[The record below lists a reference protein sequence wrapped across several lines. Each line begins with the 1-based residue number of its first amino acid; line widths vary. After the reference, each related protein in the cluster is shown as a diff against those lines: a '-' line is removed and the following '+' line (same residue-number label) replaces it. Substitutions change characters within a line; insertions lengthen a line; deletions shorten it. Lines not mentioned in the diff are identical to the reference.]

1 MLLGPFTQQQCRET
15 IRLGKNSWWR
25 TASEGL
31 PYRREE
37 KAPGSEGGRY
47 IAKRQAEASVTKP
60 QDRRTG
66 ETVLKVGHY
75 KSERPD
81 LWDREAA
88 VQPSVELA
96 ITSRLF

>member
-1 MLLGPFTQQQCRET
+1 MLLCHFTQQQRRET
-15 IRLGKNSWWR
+15 IRLGENSCWR

-47 IAKRQAEASVTKP
+47 IATRQAEACVTKP
-60 QDRRTG
+60 QDRRTR
-66 ETVLKVGHY
+66 ETDLKVDHC
-75 KSERPD
+75 KSEWPH

-88 VQPSVELA
+88 AQPPVELA
-96 ITSRLF
+96 ITSRLL